1 MGYRDSLYWMEGTIE
16 LDDAFIG
23 GKHKGKRGRGAE
35 GKTPVIIACENRG
48 EKAGF
53 IAMKAVDNINIES
66 VKAFVQG
73 HLLAH
78 QYVKK
83 DAYTGL
89 NIIDKTQQHEPRVT
103 PGSKVDEWLPWV
115 HIAIGNLKTFLL
127 GTFHGVTKVYLQE
140 YPNEFCHRFN

>member
-1 MGYRDSLYWMEGTIE
+1 MGHSDSLYRIEGTIE
-16 LDDAFIG
+16 LDDVFIR

-35 GKTPVIIACENRG
+35 GKTPVIIASENRDK
-48 EKAGF
+48 KAGF
-53 IAMKAVDNINIES
+53 IAMKALDNINIES
-66 VKAFVQG
+66 VNAFMQG

-83 DAYTGL
+83 EACTAL
-89 NIIDKTQQHEPRVT
+89 NIMDKTQQHEPRVT
-103 PGSKVDEWLPWV
+103 PSSKVDEWLPWV
-115 HIAIGNLKTFLL
+115 HIAIENLKTFLL